1 MKKKISL
8 IFDYSSRGGANIAAS
23 RIEKILRKKFLVDNL
38 YLNERDNFGKFKIL
52 AAKIISKFFIK
63 ERYYLNS
70 LNIFSRFNIE
80 KSKSDLIS
88 IHWIGNELVS
98 LNDLIKTKKKFYGLY
113 MIYGLSL
120 RLNIF

>member
-1 MKKKISL
+1 MEVQILLHLELK
-8 IFDYSSRGGANIAAS
+8 
-23 RIEKILRKKFLVDNL
+23 KILRKKFLVDNL

-70 LNIFSRFNIE
+70 LNIFSRLNIE
-80 KSKSDLIS
+80 KSNSDLIN

-98 LNDLIKTKKKFYGLY
+98 LNDLIKTKKKFYGLC